1 MLRLPPGDQP
11 WYRYQTGMLVPTFDG
26 DPEDAVMW
34 AGESVEQIK
43 DIKPAGDI
51 VRQLVREAEAA
62 LRAYSSLRTTA
73 KCSRRFVTLKPAARY
88 IDIGP
93 WYSCCADGT
102 SYGVVGAGSVFG

>member
-1 MLRLPPGDQP
+1 MKNKTYARWDAAGRPPIGRRPGEGEVIGMLRLPPGDQP

-62 LRAYSSLRTTA
+62 LRA
-73 KCSRRFVTLKPAARY
+73 
-88 IDIGP
+88 
-93 WYSCCADGT
+93 
-102 SYGVVGAGSVFG
+102 